1 MLDVIVNAVCLLGLS
16 LVFVF
21 VFVFVCRRARFW
33 IALSRVPGPP
43 SLPLLGNALQLT
55 GEQDEFFRFMCRC
68 AEKYGDIFRLWIGTR
83 VFIFLYRAEAIQPI
97 LNSSVHIDK
106 SYEYSFLLPWIR
118 TGLLTSSGEKWHK
131 RRKLLS
137 NSFHSNIL
145 EDFLEPVYRESLIF
159 ADRLRMELN
168 KPSFDIVPYAKL
180 CALDTICDTAMGANM
195 NAQRDSDSAYVTA
208 IDRMREI
215 LQRRFITPWLKPD
228 AIFYRT
234 HYGKEQ
240 TECLKIVHS
249 FSEKVINERKQERL
263 RQVSG
268 ATSRSNVTE
277 KRRRLALLDRMLED
291 NEDGIVLT
299 YDDIREE
306 VDTFIFA
313 GHDTASTAVAW
324 CLYVLGHH
332 SDVQDKVA
340 HEIQSV
346 MAEDEKEWPTMK
358 QLQKLVYLERCI
370 KETFRLYPV
379 VPLIAR
385 DIKHPVQIMDYKLP
399 AGVTI
404 LFHTY
409 LLHRDPR
416 FFPNPNIFDPDRFL
430 PENCESRHPFAY
442 IPFSAGSRNCIGQ
455 KFAMMEIKLI
465 LATVLCRYIVKSIDT
480 EEKLNLI
487 AELALINKEGIRLA
501 ITSRT

>member
-1 MLDVIVNAVCLLGLS
+1 MNKPIYWPSRAS
-16 LVFVF
+16 YAEA
-21 VFVFVCRRARFW
+21 RRAR
-33 IALSRVPGPP
+33 
-43 SLPLLGNALQLT
+43 
-55 GEQDEFFRFMCRC
+55 
-68 AEKYGDIFRLWIGTR
+68 RL
-83 VFIFLYRAEAIQPI
+83 APQSE
-97 LNSSVHIDK
+97 
-106 SYEYSFLLPWIR
+106 
-118 TGLLTSSGEKWHK
+118 GEKWHK

-159 ADRLRMELN
+159 ADRLRMELD

-208 IDRMREI
+208 IDRIKATEMKFLRRTAGYTLLDRKRNEEILEQLEVESVEEKISRYKFNWLDHERRMENSRIPTIMMQYKSRGHRRPGRPLRRLLDGAETEEEASSADLWKRTKEETSEVLCVECGIVWEGTWTLRRNEEKRIEAFEMWMWRRTVRAMREI

-268 ATSRSNVTE
+268 ATPRSNVTE

-299 YDDIREE
+299 HDDIREE

-313 GHDTASTAVAW
+313 GHDTASTGVAW
-324 CLYVLGHH
+324 CLYVLGRH
-332 SDVQDKVA
+332 SDVQPIGAKRDEVTGEWRKLHNAELHALYSSPDIIRNIKSRRLRWAGHVA
-340 HEIQSV
+340 RMGESRNAYRV
-346 MAEDEKEWPTMK
+346 
-358 QLQKLVYLERCI
+358 LVGR
-370 KETFRLYPV
+370 
-379 VPLIAR
+379 
-385 DIKHPVQIMDYKLP
+385 P
-399 AGVTI
+399 AGKRPLRRARRRWEDNIKMDLREVG
-404 LFHTY
+404 Y
-409 LLHRDPR
+409 DGRDWI
-416 FFPNPNIFDPDRFL
+416 NLAQDRD
-430 PENCESRHPFAY
+430 
-442 IPFSAGSRNCIGQ
+442 Q
-455 KFAMMEIKLI
+455 
-465 LATVLCRYIVKSIDT
+465 
-480 EEKLNLI
+480 
-487 AELALINKEGIRLA
+487 
-501 ITSRT
+501 